1 MARLQSGDPS
11 VYGAIQEQMASMD
24 ANGIQYQV
32 IPGVSSLFAAA
43 ATLKTELTI
52 PGLSQ
57 TVIITRMEGKTPVPK
72 KEKLS
77 SLADHQTT
85 MAIFLSSSLIEQAVK
100 ELIAGGYPDR
110 TPTAIVYRAS
120 WDDEIVIRSNLKDI
134 TEKANAAG
142 IKRQALILV
151 GNALDTR
158 QAIGHYSRLYDES
171 FSHGYRNKGL

>member
-1 MARLQSGDPS
+1 
-11 VYGAIQEQMASMD
+11 
-24 ANGIQYQV
+24 
-32 IPGVSSLFAAA
+32 
-43 ATLKTELTI
+43 
-52 PGLSQ
+52 
-57 TVIITRMEGKTPVPK
+57 
-72 KEKLS
+72 
-77 SLADHQTT
+77 

-110 TPTAIVYRAS
+110 TPTAVVYRAS

-151 GNALDTR
+151 GSALNTR
-158 QAIGHYSRLYDES
+158 QAIGHYSRLYDEA